1 MDKKNFSSIGNE
13 IKDSVKKAVNTRDFN
28 QLNKDI
34 GNTINNT
41 LDDIKSS
48 IGYNHNNSKN
58 RKQWDNKDIY
68 NERYKDRHYRYNHHS
83 NKPPH
88 EENQVYDN
96 QNVTNHM
103 QFVKPVGRISGILF
117 TVFGSIGLG
126 LFGIAIIVMAIL
138 GYTLDNSLYFTILKG
153 LAPLFVV
160 SMFLTGKGGAI
171 RKRLK
176 RFKKYIKY
184 TKDKNYCMI
193 KELSNYTGLKKR
205 FIIKDLRR
213 MISLG
218 MFPEG
223 HLDDQ
228 KTCFMLNNESYDQY
242 LKLQEKMKTEKLE
255 EEQQARQKTKETN
268 NDEIKDSELK
278 KSIEEGKLYI
288 RQIREAKNVISGIE
302 INKKL
307 SQLENVTSK
316 IFDYVESHPEKLSD
330 IQKFMDYYLP
340 TTAKLLNAY
349 KELDM
354 QSSQGENIC
363 SAKMEIENTL
373 DTINLAFEN
382 LLDSLFQDVAMDVAT
397 DISVLNT
404 MLKQEGLTEKD
415 F

>member
-13 IKDSVKKAVNTRDFN
+13 IKDSVRKAVNTRDFN

-48 IGYNHNNSKN
+48 VGYNHKNNKY
-58 RKQWDNKDIY
+58 RKKWDNKHIY
-68 NERYKDRHYRYNHHS
+68 NERNKDRHYRYNHHS
-83 NKPPH
+83 YNPPC
-88 EENQVYDN
+88 EENQDN
-96 QNVTNHM
+96 NNEDISNYM

-126 LFGIAIIVMAIL
+126 LFGIAIIVMGIL
-138 GYTLDNSLYFTILKG
+138 GYVLDNNLFYTILKG
-153 LAPLFVV
+153 LVPLFGV
-160 SMFLTGKGGAI
+160 SILLTGKGGSI

-176 RFKKYIKY
+176 RFNKYIKY
-184 TKDKNYCMI
+184 TKNKNYCMI
-193 KELSNYTGLKKR
+193 KELSNYTGFKKR
-205 FIIKDLRR
+205 FIIKDLRK
-213 MISLG
+213 MIYLG

-242 LKLQEKMKTEKLE
+242 LKLQEKVKAEKIE
-255 EEQQARQKTKETN
+255 KEQEVSQKTKETN
-268 NDEIKDSELK
+268 NDEIKNSELK
-278 KSIEEGKLYI
+278 KSIEEGKSYI
-288 RQIREAKNVISGIE
+288 RQIREANDIISGIE
-302 INKKL
+302 ITKKL
-307 SQLENVTSK
+307 YQLEDVTRK
-316 IFDYVESHPEKLSD
+316 IFNYVESHPEKLSD

-382 LLDSLFQDVAMDVAT
+382 LLDSLFQDIAMDVAT